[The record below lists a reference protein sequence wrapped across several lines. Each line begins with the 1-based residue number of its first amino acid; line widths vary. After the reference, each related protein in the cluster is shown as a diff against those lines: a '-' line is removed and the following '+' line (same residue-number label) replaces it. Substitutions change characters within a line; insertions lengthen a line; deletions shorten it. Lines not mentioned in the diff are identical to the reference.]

1 MPKKPHVILIRDG
14 WGFSAD
20 KQNNAIA
27 ACNPINHNTY
37 IEKYPTALIHTSG
50 EYVGLPK
57 GNQGSSEVGHLN
69 LGAGRIV
76 YQNLVR
82 ISKAVKENRL
92 KENAAVS
99 ACIKHVKTFNSAVH
113 LYGLVQDQGVHA
125 HTDHL
130 IGYLSVLKNAGVQTA
145 CVHVI
150 SDGRDTPPK
159 SAAAYV
165 KPLHQWMDDHQFGR
179 IASVTGRYF
188 AMDRD
193 NRWDR
198 VQLFYDFLTK
208 GVSDSRAFDDVYAA
222 IEDAYEKDQT
232 DEFIKPRKT
241 KDFQTVKDTDAVIFF
256 NYRFDRAAEISK
268 AFTQDDFS
276 AFETREIRQL
286 FYLCTTEYYKDISHS
301 QRADVQVAFPL
312 EKLPNLMG
320 KVIADNRLHQL
331 RIAETE
337 KFAHVTYFFNG
348 QQADLFPNEDR
359 ILVPSPKVATY
370 DMQPEMAAYAVT
382 DKMLDALDAQKYDF
396 IVLNYANPDMV
407 GHTGD
412 FDATVKACSVVDACV
427 GKVVDRVLENDGV
440 VLLTADHGNAETMVD
455 PETGGIQTAHT
466 SNKVWLS
473 IISNR
478 PGLQKTRIC
487 LPEDGKLAD
496 LSPTMLDI
504 MGIKIPRDMTGNTM
518 VGSGLRYCGY

>member
-1 MPKKPHVILIRDG
+1 MRKKPHMILIRDG
-14 WGFSAD
+14 WGFSPD
-20 KQNNAIA
+20 KQNNAVA
-27 ACNPINHNTY
+27 ASNPVNHNTY
-37 IEKYPTALIHTSG
+37 IETYPTALIHTSG
-50 EYVGLPK
+50 EYVGLPA

-82 ISKAVKENRL
+82 ISKAIKENRL
-92 KENAAVS
+92 KDNAAVN
-99 ACIKHVKTFNSAVH
+99 ACIKHVKAFNSAVH

-130 IGYLSVLKNAGVQTA
+130 IGYLQVLKDAGVEA
-145 CVHVI
+145 VYIHVI

-159 SAAAYV
+159 SAAAYI
-165 KPLHQWMDDHQFGR
+165 KPLEEWMEKHQFGC

-198 VQLFYDFLTK
+198 VQLFYDLLVK
-208 GVSDSRAFDDVYAA
+208 GVSDTQPFDDVYSA
-222 IEDAYEKDQT
+222 IEDACDSDQT

-241 KDFQTVKDTDAVIFF
+241 KNFKTVSDNDAVIFF

-268 AFTQDDFS
+268 AFIKDDFS
-276 AFETREIRQL
+276 AFETKEIRHL

-301 QRADVQVAFPL
+301 QRADVAVAFPL
-312 EKLPNLMG
+312 EKLFNLMG

-348 QQADLFPNEDR
+348 QQADLFTNEDR
-359 ILVPSPKVATY
+359 ILVPSPTVATY
-370 DMQPEMAAYAVT
+370 DMQPEMSAYEVT
-382 DKMLDALDAQKYDF
+382 DKILDALDVQKYDF

-412 FDATVKACSVVDACV
+412 FDATVRACKVVDDCV

-455 PETGGIQTAHT
+455 KETGGIQTAHT
-466 SNKVWLS
+466 SNRVWLS

-478 PGLQKTRIC
+478 PGLQKQRIR
-487 LPEDGKLAD
+487 LREDGKLAD

-504 MGIKIPRDMTGNTM
+504 MGIEIPVEMTGNVIYKET
-518 VGSGLRYCGY
+518 

>member
-1 MPKKPHVILIRDG
+1 MRKKPHMIIIRDG
-14 WGFSAD
+14 WGFSPD

-27 ACNPINHNTY
+27 ACNPVNHNTY
-37 IEKYPTALIHTSG
+37 IERYPTALIHTSG
-50 EYVGLPK
+50 EYVGLPE

-82 ISKAVKENRL
+82 ISRAVKENRL
-92 KENAAVS
+92 KDNAAVN
-99 ACIKHVKTFNSAVH
+99 ACIKHVKKFNSAVH

-130 IGYLSVLKNAGVQTA
+130 IGYLGVLKTAGIHTVY
-145 CVHVI
+145 VHVI
-150 SDGRDTPPK
+150 SDGRDTPPR
-159 SAAAYV
+159 SAAAYIE
-165 KPLHQWMDDHQFGR
+165 PLEQWMDKHRFGS

-198 VQLFYDFLTK
+198 VQLFYDLLTK
-208 GVSDSRAFDDVYAA
+208 GLSDSRTFDDVHAA
-222 IEDAYEKDQT
+222 IEDAYDSDQA

-241 KDFQTVKDTDAVIFF
+241 KNFKTVSDNDAVIFF

-268 AFTQDDFS
+268 AFIKDDFS
-276 AFETREIRQL
+276 AFETKEIRHL
-286 FYLCTTEYYKDISHS
+286 FYLCTTAYYQDISRSH
-301 QRADVQVAFPL
+301 RAEVAVAFPL
-312 EKLPNLMG
+312 EKLSGLMG
-320 KVIADNRLHQL
+320 KVIAENRLHQL

-348 QQADLFPNEDR
+348 QQQEIFKNEDR
-359 ILVPSPKVATY
+359 ILVPSPAVATY
-370 DMQPEMAAYAVT
+370 DMQPEMSAYEVT
-382 DKMLDALDAQKYDF
+382 DKVLNALDAQQYDF

-412 FDATVKACSVVDACV
+412 FHATVRACKVVDDCV

-455 PETGGIQTAHT
+455 KETGGIQTAHT
-466 SNKVWLS
+466 SNRVWLS
-473 IISNR
+473 IISSR
-478 PGLQKTRIC
+478 PGLQKQRIR
-487 LPEDGKLAD
+487 LREDGKLAD
-496 LSPTMLDI
+496 LAPTMLDI
-504 MGIKIPRDMTGNTM
+504 MGIDTPGEMTGNVIYKQT
-518 VGSGLRYCGY
+518 

>member
-1 MPKKPHVILIRDG
+1 MRKKPHMILIRDG
-14 WGFSAD
+14 WGFSPD
-20 KQNNAIA
+20 KQNNAVA
-27 ACNPINHNTY
+27 ACNPVNHKTY
-37 IEKYPTALIHTSG
+37 IDTYPAALISTSG
-50 EYVGLPK
+50 EDVGLPE

-82 ISKAVKENRL
+82 ISRAVKENRL
-92 KENAAVS
+92 KDNAAVK

-113 LYGLVQDQGVHA
+113 LFGLVQDQGVHA

-130 IGYLSVLKNAGVQTA
+130 IGYLRVLKDAGVEA
-145 CVHVI
+145 VYIHVI
-150 SDGRDTPPK
+150 SDGRDTPPR

-165 KPLHQWMDDHQFGR
+165 KPLQEWMDAHQFGCL
-179 IASVTGRYF
+179 ASVTGRYF

-198 VQLFYDFLTK
+198 VQVFYDLLVN
-208 GVSDSRAFDDVYAA
+208 GVSDTPPFDGVYSA
-222 IEDAYEKDQT
+222 IEDAYDRNQT

-241 KDFQTVKDTDAVIFF
+241 KQFKTVKDTDAVIFF
-256 NYRFDRAAEISK
+256 NYRFDRAAEITK
-268 AFTQDDFS
+268 AFTLDDFS
-276 AFETREIRQL
+276 AFATRDISHL
-286 FYLCTTEYYKDISHS
+286 FYLCTTAYYENISRS
-301 QRADVQVAFPL
+301 KRADVKVAFPL
-312 EKLPNLMG
+312 EKLSNLMG
-320 KVIADNRLHQL
+320 KVIADNNLHQL

-348 QQADLFPNEDR
+348 QQQDIFTNEDR

-370 DMQPEMAAYAVT
+370 DMQPEMSAYAVT
-382 DKMLDALDAQKYDF
+382 EKLLEALDAQKYDF
-396 IVLNYANPDMV
+396 IVLNFANPDMV

-412 FDATVKACSVVDACV
+412 FDATVKACKVVDDCV

-466 SNKVWLS
+466 NNKVWLS
-473 IISNR
+473 IVSNR
-478 PGLQKTRIC
+478 PALQKAHIR
-487 LPEDGKLAD
+487 LREDGKLAD

-504 MGIKIPRDMTGNTM
+504 MGIDIPGEMTGNILYKET
-518 VGSGLRYCGY
+518 

>member
-1 MPKKPHVILIRDG
+1 MRKKPHMILIRDG
-14 WGFSAD
+14 WGFSPD

-27 ACNPINHNTY
+27 ACNPVNHNTY
-37 IEKYPTALIHTSG
+37 IDIYPAALISTSG
-50 EYVGLPK
+50 EDVGLPE

-82 ISKAVKENRL
+82 ISRAIKENRL
-92 KENAAVS
+92 KDNAAVN
-99 ACIKHVKTFNSAVH
+99 ACIQHVKTFNSAVH
-113 LYGLVQDQGVHA
+113 LFGLVQDQGVHA

-130 IGYLSVLKNAGVQTA
+130 LGYLQVLKDAGVDA
-145 CVHVI
+145 VYIHVI
-150 SDGRDTPPK
+150 SDGRDTPPR

-165 KPLHQWMDDHQFGR
+165 KPLQEWMDAHQFGCL
-179 IASVTGRYF
+179 ASVTGRYF

-198 VQLFYDFLTK
+198 VQLFYDLLVNS
-208 GVSDSRAFDDVYAA
+208 VSDTQPFDDVYSA
-222 IEDAYEKDQT
+222 IEDAYDRNQT

-241 KDFQTVKDTDAVIFF
+241 KQFKTIKDTDAVIFF
-256 NYRFDRAAEISK
+256 NYRFDRAAEITK
-268 AFTQDDFS
+268 AFTRDDFS
-276 AFETREIRQL
+276 AFATREISHL
-286 FYLCTTEYYKDISHS
+286 FYLCTTAYYADISHS
-301 QRADVQVAFPL
+301 KRADVKVAFPL
-312 EKLPNLMG
+312 EKLSNLMG
-320 KVIADNRLHQL
+320 KVIADNNLHQL

-348 QQADLFPNEDR
+348 QQQDIFENEDQ
-359 ILVPSPKVATY
+359 ILVPSPAVATY
-370 DMQPEMAAYAVT
+370 DMQPEMSAYAVT
-382 DKMLDALDAQKYDF
+382 EKMLEALDAQKYDF
-396 IVLNYANPDMV
+396 IVLNFANPDMV

-412 FDATVKACSVVDACV
+412 FDAAVKACKVVDDCV

-466 SNKVWLS
+466 NNKVWLS

-478 PGLQKTRIC
+478 PALQKAHIR
-487 LPEDGKLAD
+487 LREDGKLAD

-504 MGIKIPRDMTGNTM
+504 MGIDIPGEMTGNILYKET
-518 VGSGLRYCGY
+518 

>member
-1 MPKKPHVILIRDG
+1 MRKMPHMILIRDG
-14 WGFSAD
+14 WGFSPD
-20 KQNNAIA
+20 QQNNAIA
-27 ACNPINHNTY
+27 ACDPVHHNTY
-37 IEKYPTALIHTSG
+37 IERYPTALIHTSG
-50 EYVGLPK
+50 EYVGLPE

-69 LGAGRIV
+69 IGAGRIV
-76 YQNLVR
+76 FQNLVR
-82 ISKAVKENRL
+82 ISRTIKENKL
-92 KENAAVS
+92 KDNAAVK
-99 ACIKHVKTFNSAVH
+99 ACIEHVKKFDSAVH

-130 IGYLSVLKNAGVQTA
+130 IGYLQVLKDAGVEA
-145 CVHVI
+145 AYIHVI
-150 SDGRDTPPK
+150 SDGRDTPPR
-159 SAAAYV
+159 SAAVYV
-165 KPLHQWMDDHQFGR
+165 KPLVEWMDKHQFGC

-198 VQLFYDFLTK
+198 VQLFYDLLAK
-208 GVSDSRAFDDVYAA
+208 GVSDSRIFDDVYDA
-222 IEDAYEKDQT
+222 IEDAYDRDQN

-241 KDFQTVKDTDAVIFF
+241 KHFKPVRDNDAVIFF
-256 NYRFDRAAEISK
+256 NYRFDRAAEITK
-268 AFTQDDFS
+268 AFIQDDFS
-276 AFETREIRQL
+276 AFETRDFSHL

-301 QRADVQVAFPL
+301 KRADVHVAFPL
-312 EKLPNLMG
+312 EKMSNLMG
-320 KVIADNRLHQL
+320 KVIADSNLRQL

-370 DMQPEMAAYAVT
+370 DMQPEMSAYEVT
-382 DKMLDALDAQKYDF
+382 DKMLDALDSQKYDF

-412 FDATVKACSVVDACV
+412 FDATVTACKVVDECV

-455 PETGGIQTAHT
+455 PETGKVQTAHT
-466 SNKVWLS
+466 NNPVWLS

-478 PGLQKTRIC
+478 PGLQKARIQ
-487 LPEDGKLAD
+487 LREDGKLAD

-504 MGIKIPRDMTGNTM
+504 MGIDIPGEMTGNILYKHT
-518 VGSGLRYCGY
+518 

>member
-1 MPKKPHVILIRDG
+1 MRKKPHMILIRDG
-14 WGFSAD
+14 WGFSPD

-27 ACNPINHNTY
+27 ASNPVNHNTY
-37 IEKYPTALIHTSG
+37 IETYPSALIHTSG
-50 EYVGLPK
+50 EYVGLPE

-82 ISKAVKENRL
+82 ISRAIRQNRL
-92 KENAAVS
+92 KDNAAVN
-99 ACIKHVKTFNSAVH
+99 ACIRHVKKCNSAVH

-130 IGYLSVLKNAGVQTA
+130 IGYLQVLKDAGIEKA
-145 CVHVI
+145 YIHVI
-150 SDGRDTPPK
+150 SDGRDTPPQ

-165 KPLHQWMDDHQFGR
+165 KPLQEWMETHRFGN

-198 VQLFYDFLTK
+198 VRMFYDLLTK
-208 GVSDSRAFDDVYAA
+208 GVSDSRVFDDVYAA
-222 IEDAYEKDQT
+222 IQDAYDNDQT

-241 KDFQTVKDTDAVIFF
+241 QQFQTVKDTDAVIFF

-268 AFTQDDFS
+268 AFIKDDFS
-276 AFETREIRQL
+276 AFETQKIQQL
-286 FYLCTTEYYKDISHS
+286 FYLCTTAYYQDISRS
-301 QRADVQVAFPL
+301 QRADVAVAFPL
-312 EKLPNLMG
+312 EKLSDLMG
-320 KVIADNRLHQL
+320 KVIADNRLNQL

-337 KFAHVTYFFNG
+337 KYAHVTYFFNG
-348 QQADLFPNEDR
+348 QQADLFTNEDR
-359 ILVPSPKVATY
+359 ILVPSPGVATY
-370 DMQPEMAAYAVT
+370 DMQPEMSAYEVT
-382 DKMLDALDAQKYDF
+382 DRMLDALDAQKYDF

-412 FDATVKACSVVDACV
+412 FDATVIACKVVDDCV
-427 GKVVDRVLENDGV
+427 GKVVDRVLKKDGV

-455 PETGGIQTAHT
+455 PETGKIQTAHT
-466 SNKVWLS
+466 SNRVWLS
-473 IISNR
+473 IISSR
-478 PGLQKTRIC
+478 PGLQKGRIR
-487 LPEDGKLAD
+487 LRDDGKLAD

-504 MGIKIPRDMTGNTM
+504 MGIQIPAEMTGNVIYKAT
-518 VGSGLRYCGY
+518 

>member
-1 MPKKPHVILIRDG
+1 MILIRDG
-14 WGFSAD
+14 WGFSAH
-20 KQNNAIA
+20 KENNAIA
-27 ACNPINHNTY
+27 ACNPVNHNTY
-37 IEKYPTALIHTSG
+37 IKKYPTALINTSG
-50 EYVGLPK
+50 EYVGLPA

-82 ISKAVKENRL
+82 ISTAIKKNRL
-92 KENAAVS
+92 KDNAAVN

-130 IGYLSVLKNAGVQTA
+130 IGYLRVLKDAGIETVY
-145 CVHVI
+145 VHVI
-150 SDGRDTPPK
+150 SDGRDTPPR
-159 SAAAYV
+159 SVVTYI
-165 KPLHQWMDDHQFGR
+165 KPLREWMEKHHFGC

-198 VQLFYDFLTK
+198 VQLFYDLLVK
-208 GVSDSRAFDDVYAA
+208 GVSDTQPFDDVYSA
-222 IEDAYEKDQT
+222 IEDAYGRDQT

-241 KDFQTVKDTDAVIFF
+241 KHFQTVNDNDAVIFF
-256 NYRFDRAAEISK
+256 NYRFDRAAEITK
-268 AFTQDDFS
+268 AFIQDDFS
-276 AFETREIRQL
+276 AFETRDIHHL
-286 FYLCTTEYYKDISHS
+286 FYLCTTAYYENISYS
-301 QRADVQVAFPL
+301 NRADVKVAFPL
-312 EKLPNLMG
+312 EKLSNLMG
-320 KVIADNRLHQL
+320 KVITDHNLHQL

-348 QQADLFPNEDR
+348 QQQEIFKNEDR

-370 DMQPEMAAYAVT
+370 DIQPEMSAYEVT
-382 DKMLDALDAQKYDF
+382 DKLLEALDAQKYDF

-407 GHTGD
+407 GHTGN
-412 FDATVKACSVVDACV
+412 FDATVRACKVVDDCV

-466 SNKVWLS
+466 NNPVWLS

-478 PGLQKTRIC
+478 SGLQKDHIR
-487 LPEDGKLAD
+487 LREDGKLAD

-504 MGIKIPRDMTGNTM
+504 MGIDIPGEMTGNVIYKET
-518 VGSGLRYCGY
+518 

>member
-1 MPKKPHVILIRDG
+1 MRKNPHMILIRDG
-14 WGFSAD
+14 WGFSPD
-20 KQNNAIA
+20 EQYNAIA
-27 ACNPINHNTY
+27 ACNPHNHNTY

-50 EYVGLPK
+50 EQVGLPE

-69 LGAGRIV
+69 IGAGRIV
-76 YQNLVR
+76 FQNLVR
-82 ISKAVKENRL
+82 ISRAIKENKL
-92 KENAAVS
+92 KDNAAVK
-99 ACIKHVKTFNSAVH
+99 ACIEHVKKFDSAVH

-130 IGYLSVLKNAGVQTA
+130 IGYLQVLKDAGVEA
-145 CVHVI
+145 VYIHVI

-159 SAAAYV
+159 SAAAYI
-165 KPLHQWMDDHQFGR
+165 KPLEEWMDKHQFGC

-198 VQLFYDFLTK
+198 VRLFYDLLVK
-208 GVSDSRAFDDVYAA
+208 GVSDTPPFGDVSAA
-222 IEDAYEKDQT
+222 IEDAYDSDQA

-241 KDFQTVKDTDAVIFF
+241 QKFKTVSDNDAVIFF

-268 AFTQDDFS
+268 AFVKDDFN
-276 AFETREIRQL
+276 AFETQKIPHL

-301 QRADVQVAFPL
+301 RRAEVAVAFPL
-312 EKLPNLMG
+312 EKLFNLMG
-320 KVIADNRLHQL
+320 KVIADNHLHQL

-370 DMQPEMAAYAVT
+370 DMQPEMSAYEVT
-382 DKMLDALDAQKYDF
+382 DKLLKALDAQKYDF

-412 FDATVKACSVVDACV
+412 FNATVRACKVVDECV

-440 VLLTADHGNAETMVD
+440 VLLTSDHGNAETMVD
-455 PETGGIQTAHT
+455 PKTGGIQTAHT
-466 SNKVWLS
+466 NNPVWLS

-478 PGLQKTRIC
+478 PGLQKAHIRVR
-487 LPEDGKLAD
+487 EDGKLAD

-504 MGIKIPRDMTGNTM
+504 MGIDIPGEMTGN
-518 VGSGLRYCGY
+518 VIYNKI